1 MLFSTNPGA
10 DAGLPVLLFG
20 PHRAFL
26 MCSFRVKP
34 TRQVEA
40 TKAAK
45 LQAWLA
51 IKPRFRGLTLGTV
64 TRVSGRLLS
73 LMVYELPQQPGNLR

>member
-1 MLFSTNPGA
+1 MGLAPILAPARFSRTNRLYVP
-10 DAGLPVLLFG
+10 
-20 PHRAFL
+20 
-26 MCSFRVKP
+26 CNVK
-34 TRQVEA
+34 VEA

-51 IKPRFRGLTLGTV
+51 IKKRFRGLTLGTV
-64 TRVSGRLLS
+64 IRVSGRLLS